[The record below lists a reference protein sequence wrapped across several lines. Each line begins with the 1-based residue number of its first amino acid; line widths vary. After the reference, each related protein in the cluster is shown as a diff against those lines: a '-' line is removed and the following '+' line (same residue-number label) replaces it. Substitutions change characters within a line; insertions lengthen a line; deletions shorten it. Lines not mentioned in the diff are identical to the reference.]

1 MEEQNKKRR
10 GSDSSAKQ
18 YNYTVCHALDTLPMR
33 ANPTSKSLDDS
44 RSSSGPLKG
53 YINDALRA
61 QHADIQRC
69 PPPPLTLLTYSY
81 LELLL
86 SSVFQE
92 ETELLRRFGYIR
104 AYHYQASLGGGDMGR
119 KIGRRAES
127 GGWQGRQ
134 RRKSGANGD
143 PVCSCAI
150 AWENRGRRDPK
161 KKTWSG

>member
-1 MEEQNKKRR
+1 MIPGRPVDLSK
-10 GSDSSAKQ
+10 D
-18 YNYTVCHALDTLPMR
+18 
-33 ANPTSKSLDDS
+33 TSKTPSVPS
-44 RSSSGPLKG
+44 MPIFSVV
-53 YINDALRA
+53 
-61 QHADIQRC
+61 

-92 ETELLRRFGYIR
+92 ERELLRRFGYIG

-150 AWENRGRRDPK
+150 AGENRGRRDTK
-161 KKTWSG
+161 KATWSR